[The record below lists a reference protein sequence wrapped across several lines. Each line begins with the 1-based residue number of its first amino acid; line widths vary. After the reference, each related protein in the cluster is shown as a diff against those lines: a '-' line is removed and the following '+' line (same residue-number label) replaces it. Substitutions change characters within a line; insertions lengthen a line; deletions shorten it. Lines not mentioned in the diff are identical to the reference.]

1 MKLCDFM
8 LLYILTL
15 KNSHQA
21 HQSREKS
28 AIPHS
33 LKVVKNE
40 RKKNR
45 VMSESLEGMKTV
57 TEYNEVGGRGTATNS
72 SGRLYI
78 LYYNPSAT
86 NDKFRVPVD
95 FDTDSINLTRSS

>member
-1 MKLCDFM
+1 MLRVIELRDFRAQN
-8 LLYILTL
+8 ILKL
-15 KNSHQA
+15 KNSHRA

-45 VMSESLEGMKTV
+45 VISESLKGLKAA
-57 TEYNEVGGRGTATNS
+57 TEY
-72 SGRLYI
+72 
-78 LYYNPSAT
+78 
-86 NDKFRVPVD
+86 
-95 FDTDSINLTRSS
+95 